1 MSNIA
6 PVIIAGIFS
15 LIEKAMD
22 LIEVLKQEDVTPEQ
36 SAELNAKIN
45 ATIPKDSDPEKV
57 TLEEALTLIAARA
70 AKGPAK
76 KKTAK
81 KAPAKKAATKKA
93 SAKSPAKKAVRK
105 STKSSTKSKE
115 TADKAAS

>member
-45 ATIPKDSDPEKV
+45 AT
-57 TLEEALTLIAARA
+57 TARLQALA
-70 AKGPAK
+70 AKPE
-76 KKTAK
+76 
-81 KAPAKKAATKKA
+81 
-93 SAKSPAKKAVRK
+93 S
-105 STKSSTKSKE
+105 E
-115 TADKAAS
+115 